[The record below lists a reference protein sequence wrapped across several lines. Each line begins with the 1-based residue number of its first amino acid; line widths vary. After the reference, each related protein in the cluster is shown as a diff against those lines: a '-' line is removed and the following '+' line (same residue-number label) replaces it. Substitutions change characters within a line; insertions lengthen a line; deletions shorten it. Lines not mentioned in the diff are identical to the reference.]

1 MNYESLLNIP
11 YKTYTLFIGII
22 LVSVITFIIILN
34 TLVYDV
40 YNTYAVFKDGNLI
53 LNVPIT
59 YSDTILNAEY
69 YKLDKEQYDFKV
81 LYVSEVLLDTTLM
94 SNYQEV
100 VISTDKM
107 LVDNVIVNVSIY
119 YNKEKVLEKIQE
131 NNVEQ
136 KQGGEPDGTGLS
148 DKQ

>member
-81 LYVSEVLLDTTLM
+81 LYVSEVLLDTTLI
-94 SNYQEV
+94 SN
-100 VISTDKM
+100 
-107 LVDNVIVNVSIY
+107 
-119 YNKEKVLEKIQE
+119 
-131 NNVEQ
+131 
-136 KQGGEPDGTGLS
+136 
-148 DKQ
+148 

>member
-69 YKLDKEQYDFKV
+69 YKLDKEQYDFKF

-119 YNKEKVLEKIQE
+119 YNKEKVLEK
-131 NNVEQ
+131 V
-136 KQGGEPDGTGLS
+136 KKLL
-148 DKQ
+148 